1 MFNSEVIQIRQ
12 KLMKLLNFLIKM
24 ALNLEKELINLFINL
39 WKRKLKISKKLF
51 FFLVNGLSI
60 YMLYQKYY
68 YVQTQTK
75 YEIANN
81 VDNGWDRLL
90 RRGIAEGRN
99 GWRGREG
106 LEREGKGGGM
116 MGREGKE
123 KGRKGKGNE
132 GTGRDK

>member
-1 MFNSEVIQIRQ
+1 
-12 KLMKLLNFLIKM
+12 MKKIIK
-24 ALNLEKELINLFINL
+24 NIKEI
-39 WKRKLKISKKLF
+39 F
-51 FFLVNGLSI
+51 FSLVNGLSI

-99 GWRGREG
+99 GWGGREG

-123 KGRKGKGNE
+123 REGKEREMKGQE
-132 GTGRDK
+132 GTSRDR

>member
-1 MFNSEVIQIRQ
+1 
-12 KLMKLLNFLIKM
+12 
-24 ALNLEKELINLFINL
+24 
-39 WKRKLKISKKLF
+39 
-51 FFLVNGLSI
+51 
-60 YMLYQKYY
+60 MLYQKYY

-106 LEREGKGGGM
+106 LEREGKGGMGGGM

-123 KGRKGKGNE
+123 REGKEREMKGQE
-132 GTGRDK
+132 GTGRDR